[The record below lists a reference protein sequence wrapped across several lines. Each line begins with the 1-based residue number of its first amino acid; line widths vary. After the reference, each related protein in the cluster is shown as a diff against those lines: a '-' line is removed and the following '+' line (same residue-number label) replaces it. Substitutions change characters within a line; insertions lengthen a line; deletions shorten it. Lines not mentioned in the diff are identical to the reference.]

1 MLVSSV
7 AFFAIAGLVRAQLG
21 AEQATA
27 SRYVYVAA
35 PAFLS
40 PGPSCWRGS
49 RVRPATSSAPS
60 SSRWRSTGN
69 VILLVESH
77 DRLLS
82 KVACEQA
89 LTPLQ
94 RGSAGNPC

>member
-1 MLVSSV
+1 MNSAEEVGVDDGQFL
-7 AFFAIAGLVRAQLG
+7 IAGAILMARI
-21 AEQATA
+21 
-27 SRYVYVAA
+27 
-35 PAFLS
+35 P
-40 PGPSCWRGS
+40 
-49 RVRPATSSAPS
+49 RPAGNVIGALVLAVAL
-60 SSRWRSTGN
+60 TGN

-77 DRLLS
+77 DRLIS

>member
-1 MLVSSV
+1 M
-7 AFFAIAGLVRAQLG
+7 ARI
-21 AEQATA
+21 
-27 SRYVYVAA
+27 
-35 PAFLS
+35 P
-40 PGPSCWRGS
+40 
-49 RVRPATSSAPS
+49 RPAGNLIGALVLAVAL
-60 SSRWRSTGN
+60 TGN

-82 KVACEQA
+82 KVACERA

>member
-1 MLVSSV
+1 MLLARVPRPIGPAIGAVLLVV
-7 AFFAIAGLVRAQLG
+7 ALAGNLV
-21 AEQATA
+21 
-27 SRYVYVAA
+27 
-35 PAFLS
+35 
-40 PGPSCWRGS
+40 
-49 RVRPATSSAPS
+49 
-60 SSRWRSTGN
+60 
-69 VILLVESH
+69 LLVESH